1 MCAISIKLLI
11 YIYKLQ
17 ILKPYIAIFNF
28 HICNILKIGRKLLGG
43 TNTSYTEQNVR
54 KNMYVTTRKCSFIY
68 KCCFILMLLE
78 VISFKSCTGF
88 LNLSVYHYNTALAL
102 EISLRRYQ

>member
-43 TNTSYTEQNVR
+43 TNTSYTE
-54 KNMYVTTRKCSFIY
+54 KMYVKICMSPPANAHLFINVALYSCS
-68 KCCFILMLLE
+68 
-78 VISFKSCTGF
+78 
-88 LNLSVYHYNTALAL
+88 
-102 EISLRRYQ
+102 